1 MDAWLFKLFN
11 GAKSL
16 EEIDQMDIGRLMRSL
31 EAGRLEATWRRWH
44 DPKSRPKEID
54 DGREVA
60 ELKALAKKHG

>member
-1 MDAWLFKLFN
+1 
-11 GAKSL
+11 
-16 EEIDQMDIGRLMRSL
+16 MDIGRLMRSL
-31 EAGRLEATWRRWH
+31 EAGRLEAIWRRWH